1 MQLKSTIFIGVFNM
15 NLSPYDLRKGNTLY
29 LPLAYSTHHEIN
41 SLLLLGSLFWSNLRR
56 ETKKS
61 LTSKEFQ
68 ETLPYSSVV
77 CTLRNEISAEFDFEI
92 LALNSKLHSVKLSIT
107 EIIAKINSAKFNF

>member
-29 LPLAYSTHHEIN
+29 LPLAYSTHEIN

-68 ETLPYSSVV
+68 ETLPYSSAV

>member
-15 NLSPYDLRKGNTLY
+15 NLFPYDLRKGNTLY
-29 LPLAYSTHHEIN
+29 LPLAYSTRHEIN

-61 LTSKEFQ
+61 LTCKEFQ

-77 CTLRNEISAEFDFEI
+77 CTLRNEIFAEFNFEI